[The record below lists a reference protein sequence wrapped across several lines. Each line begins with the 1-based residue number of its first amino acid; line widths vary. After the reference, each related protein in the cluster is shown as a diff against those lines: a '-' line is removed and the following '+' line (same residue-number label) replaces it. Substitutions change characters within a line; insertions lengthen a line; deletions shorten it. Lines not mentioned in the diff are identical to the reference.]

1 MKRRFTHR
9 ILTSKLWLPV
19 LAGGLALQFNLS
31 GCDPEVR
38 TALLNGLS
46 TSITGLM
53 TALINT
59 FFLALQDAGSSTS
72 QPVVQAIQH
81 VATWLA

>member
-31 GCDPEVR
+31 GCDQNVR
-38 TALLNGLS
+38 EAFLGGLA
-46 TSITGLM
+46 TSITGLT

-59 FFLALQDAGSSTS
+59 FFLALSEAGSSTS
-72 QPVVQAIQH
+72 QPVVQAIFD
-81 VATWLA
+81 ATTWLA